1 MKTLR
6 LIPMLAGLLVGVSG
20 CTSLQTL
27 HSTNDQVDRNDRE
40 ATAIAESIRGAQA
53 APERET
59 VQIHTNA
66 VWVAQT
72 AIPMPEKIPP
82 ALQCHV
88 TFGSADGTTLQAF
101 GEVISK
107 VCNLPVRITPD
118 AMATISGAASASPSP
133 AAAGPGGS
141 PASSIAVPAL
151 VGANGSP
158 AIDVG
163 AFNAKGGGSNVVDL
177 RWDGSLDGALNAVTA
192 RLGLSWKFADGVVT
206 IYYLDTKSFTLYS
219 IPTTTEMQ
227 SVVSSG
233 TTTAAGTTGGSSGGG
248 GGSSGGGISGSNG
261 TTQSTSVT
269 LKTSVADDVAKAIQ
283 SMLTPTVG
291 RMAFSPATG
300 TITVTDTPEVLRRI
314 GTYVAGQNTTLTKQ
328 VQLNFKVLTVTITD
342 KNNLGLNWN
351 AVYKN
356 LASNYNLTVKSAFP
370 AEAAATTGGI
380 SILNG
385 SSKWSGSTA
394 MIQAL
399 AQQGRVSMLTQPSVT
414 TLNMEPVPIQVA
426 KSTAYLAQSQT
437 LLSGGASELAQTTL
451 TPGSVTAGFNMNVMP
466 FILPDDKNMLLQF
479 SIGLSAL
486 SGPIRSFE
494 SNGSRI
500 ELPEL
505 EQSIFSQK
513 VRIKSGETLV
523 LSGYE
528 QSALAGTRQGVG
540 DSRFWAFGGGG
551 ATDNRRQVIVI
562 LITPVLQD

>member
-6 LIPMLAGLLVGVSG
+6 LIPSFVWLLVGVSG

-27 HSTNDQVDRNDRE
+27 HTTNDQVDRNDRE
-40 ATAIAESIRGAQA
+40 ATSIAASIRNAQA
-53 APERET
+53 MPERET
-59 VQIHTNA
+59 VQVHKNA
-66 VWVAQT
+66 IWVAQI
-72 AIPMPEKIPP
+72 AIPMPVQIPP
-82 ALQCHV
+82 ELQCHV
-88 TFGSADGTTLQAF
+88 TFGTADGTTLQAF

-118 AMATISGAASASPSP
+118 AVSAISSGTGGTAPMGSMGSLPPSAV
-133 AAAGPGGS
+133 
-141 PASSIAVPAL
+141 AVPPL
-151 VGANGSP
+151 VGANG
-158 AIDVG
+158 ATAGDVG
-163 AFNAKGGGSNVVDL
+163 AFNSKASGSNVVDL
-177 RWDGSLDGALNAVTA
+177 RWDGPLDGALNAITA
-192 RLGLSWKFADGVVT
+192 RLGLSWKFTQGVVS
-206 IYYLDTKSFTLYS
+206 IYYLDTKTFTLYS
-219 IPTTTEMQ
+219 IPTTTDMQ

-233 TTTAAGTTGGSSGGG
+233 TTTAAGTTGGSGGSG

-261 TTQSTSVT
+261 SNQSTSVT
-269 LKTSVADDVAKAIQ
+269 LKTSVADDVAKAIK

-291 RMAFSPATG
+291 RMSFSPATG
-300 TITVTDTPEVLRRI
+300 TITVTDTPEVLRLI
-314 GTYVAGQNTTLTKQ
+314 GDYVTGQNTTLTKQ

-342 KNNLGLNWN
+342 KNNLGLNWD
-351 AVYKN
+351 AVYQN
-356 LASNYNLTVKSAFP
+356 LANNYNLTVKSAFP

-380 SILNG
+380 SILNS
-385 SSKWSGSTA
+385 SSKWSGSQA
-394 MIQAL
+394 MVQAL

-479 SIGLSAL
+479 TIGLSAL

-528 QSALAGTRQGVG
+528 QSSLAGTRQGVG

-551 ATDNRRQVIVI
+551 STDNRRQVIVI
-562 LITPVLQD
+562 LITPVVQD

>member
-40 ATAIAESIRGAQA
+40 ATAIAESIRNAQA

-59 VQIHTNA
+59 VQVHTNA

-72 AIPMPEKIPP
+72 AIPMPEKIPA

-88 TFGSADGTTLQAF
+88 TFGSADGMTLQAF

-107 VCNLPVRITPD
+107 VCSLPVRITPD
-118 AMATISGAASASPSP
+118 AMSAISGGAGAGP
-133 AAAGPGGS
+133 AAAGAGGP
-141 PASSIAVPAL
+141 PASSVAVPAL
-151 VGANGSP
+151 VGANGVP
-158 AIDVG
+158 AGDMG
-163 AFNAKGGGSNVVDL
+163 AFNAKASGTNVVDL
-177 RWDGSLDGALNAVTA
+177 RWDGPLDGALNAITA
-192 RLGLSWKFADGVVT
+192 RLGLSWKFAEGVVS
-206 IYYLDTKSFTLYS
+206 IFYLDTKSFTLYS
-219 IPTTTEMQ
+219 IPTTTDMQ

-233 TTTAAGTTGGSSGGG
+233 TTTAAGTTGGGGGSSGGG
-248 GGSSGGGISGSNG
+248 GSGGGISGSNG

-269 LKTSVADDVAKAIQ
+269 LKTSVADDVAKAVQ

-300 TITVTDTPEVLRRI
+300 TITVTDTPEVLRLI
-314 GTYVAGQNTTLTKQ
+314 GNYVAGQNTTLTKQ

-342 KNNLGLNWN
+342 KNNLGLNWD
-351 AVYKN
+351 AVYQN
-356 LASNYNLTVKSAFP
+356 LARNYNLTVKSAFP

-394 MIQAL
+394 MVQAL

-437 LLSGGASELAQTTL
+437 LLSGGASDLAQTTL
-451 TPGSVTAGFNMNVMP
+451 TAGNVTAGFNMNVMP

-505 EQSIFSQK
+505 EQSVFSQK

-562 LITPVLQD
+562 LITPVIQD